1 MDTTT
6 TAAITVLVGLA
17 ASIITALVKQPG
29 WSTQRKR
36 NVSLLVA
43 GVLGLL
49 SAIITRMIAP
59 PPGADWPW
67 WETAVS
73 WLTWVVCMVAVV
85 ITVSQGIYSQLKDPL
100 DKLAAATSTN
110 TGEKYTPERALDEMG
125 HPPAEL
131 VPPAEQVTDADVRR
145 LSDWHDEHD
154 PRY

>member
-1 MDTTT
+1 MDMTT

-73 WLTWVVCMVAVV
+73 WLTWIVTIIAVV
-85 ITVSQGIYSQLKDPL
+85 ITVAQGIYQQLKGPL
-100 DKLAAATSTN
+100 DALTEATSSEPGVSQPDTA
-110 TGEKYTPERALDEMG
+110 EDYLPERALLE
-125 HPPAEL
+125 
-131 VPPAEQVTDADVRR
+131 VPPAETATLADAQRITRMRFGED
-145 LSDWHDEHD
+145 L
-154 PRY
+154 